1 MPQLVQSWQFWAII
15 AAIFAA
21 LTAIFAKLG
30 VQDIDSDYATFIRT
44 LVVIALLAAILT
56 IGDKWRNPT
65 EIPGRAWLFLVLS
78 GLATGASWFAYF
90 RALKLG
96 DAARVAPLDKL
107 SIVLVAIFGV
117 IFLGE
122 RLSAVNWLGVVL
134 IACGA
139 LLLAVKI

>member
-1 MPQLVQSWQFWAII
+1 MPLTASWQFWALL
-15 AAIFAA
+15 AAVFAA

-56 IGDKWRNPT
+56 VSDKWRSPT
-65 EIPGRAWLFLVLS
+65 DIPARAWAFLILS

-122 RLSAVNWLGVVL
+122 KLSSLNWLGVVL
-134 IACGA
+134 IAVGA
-139 LLLAVKI
+139 LLLAVKV